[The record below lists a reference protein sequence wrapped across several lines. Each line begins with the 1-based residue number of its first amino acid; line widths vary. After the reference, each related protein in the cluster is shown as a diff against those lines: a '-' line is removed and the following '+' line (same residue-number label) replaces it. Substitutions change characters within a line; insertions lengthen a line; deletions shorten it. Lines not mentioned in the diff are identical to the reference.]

1 MEDNVFNRS
10 VGKLGRRL
18 ERTMMKMSKGEAAEQ
33 SSAAVKEIKKHPIDT
48 TVDGRGLMRARIRV
62 GMRMKEENRKD

>member
-1 MEDNVFNRS
+1 
-10 VGKLGRRL
+10 
-18 ERTMMKMSKGEAAEQ
+18 MMKMSKGEAAEQ